1 VGRATLA
8 DTLLDVAERVAGWAS
23 DGEQVEA
30 YVARGSHTTVR
41 VFDGDVESLSSAE
54 SEGVGVRVIA
64 GHRQGFAYAASL
76 DADVVAETF
85 AEARDNAAFGTVDEY
100 LGLPEP
106 DGVPAADLDLFSPE
120 LAGFPPSAK
129 VDLALAVEK
138 AVRAGDARIRG
149 VESAGYGDSQYE
161 GAVASNLGVRAS
173 SRRTV
178 CSLWASA
185 MADDGT
191 GTQTGTGYT
200 VSRNPAELDL
210 DKAARD
216 AVDRA
221 TRLLGAR
228 KPASR
233 RLTVLLE
240 PDVTSSFLGLLSGAL
255 SGMAALKGRSFLASR
270 LGEQVAVPLLTLVDD
285 PTNPEAY
292 GATRFDAEG
301 LATRRNVLI
310 EDGVLRQF
318 LHNTYT
324 GRRSGR
330 PSTANAVRGGFKSA
344 PGVGSRAVSL
354 VPGDR
359 DQAQLLAEMGEGL
372 LVQSVTGLHSGSNTT
387 TGDLSVGIQGLM
399 VRGGEVAEP
408 VREATIAS
416 RVPDMLS
423 RVLAVGSDQEWLPG
437 GAAGLSL
444 VVADMTLSGS

>member
-1 VGRATLA
+1 MT
-8 DTLLDVAERVAGWAS
+8 DLLEIARRVAGAAR
-23 DGEQVEA
+23 DHEQVEA
-30 YVARGSHTTVR
+30 YVARSHETEVR

-54 SEGVGVRVIA
+54 SEGVGIRVIA

-76 DADVVAETF
+76 DDDVVAETF
-85 AEARDNAAFGTVDEY
+85 AEARDNAAFGTVDEH
-100 LGLPEP
+100 LGLTQP

-120 LAGFPPSAK
+120 LARFPASAK

-138 AVRAGDARIRG
+138 AVRATDARIRG

-161 GAVASNLGVRAS
+161 GAVASSLGVRAS

-228 KPASR
+228 KPASQ

-270 LGEQVAVPLLTLVDD
+270 MGEQVAVPLLTLVDD
-285 PTNPEAY
+285 PTNAEAY

-301 LATRRNVLI
+301 LATRRNVLV

-344 PGVGSRAVSL
+344 PGVGSRALSL
-354 VPGDR
+354 IPGDR
-359 DQAQLLAEMGEGL
+359 DQAQLLADMGEGL

-399 VRGGEVAEP
+399 IRDGEVAEP

-416 RVPDMLS
+416 RVPDMLGS
-423 RVLAVGSDQEWLPG
+423 VLAVGSDLEWLPG